1 MTIKVIQWSSGNV
14 GRHAVTAVHDRPD
27 MKLVGM
33 YVYGDSKAGRD
44 AGELAGIGPIGVK
57 ATRDVDKI
65 LKMKADLVIHSP
77 LPSLVYGDDPEADV
91 DTFCKL
97 LAAGKNVITTVGYLY
112 PKVHGPALVKRLH
125 AACKKGNS
133 TFHST
138 GLNPGWMGDLLPL
151 TMSALS
157 NRIDEVH
164 VLEISNFQHY
174 PSPEIMF
181 DMMGFG
187 KTPARFRKDAA
198 RYSHWLTS
206 LFRESVQLV
215 ADGLGI
221 PLDDIKAKTTRI
233 LAESDLETA
242 AGLVKKGT
250 VAGQHWEW
258 SGMVGR
264 RKVIRHE
271 TVWRMHESVAPHWAR
286 GNHSVT
292 IRGEPNMRIDM
303 RPDWIDGGLLS
314 TAMHAVNA
322 IPYVCAAEPGIRTLL
337 DLPWMMGRGLH
348 PQNSGRN
355 SGRNSPKKTIKK
367 TQGAKP

>member
-1 MTIKVIQWSSGNV
+1 MALRVVQWSSGNV
-14 GRHAVTAVHDRPD
+14 GRHAVAAVQSRPG

-33 YVYGDSKAGRD
+33 FVYGEDKEGRD

-57 ATRDVDKI
+57 ATRDVDRI
-65 LKMKADLVIHSP
+65 LKLKADVVIHSP
-77 LPSLVYGDDPEADV
+77 LPSLVYGEDPDADI
-91 DTFCKL
+91 DTFCRL
-97 LAAGKNVITTVGYLY
+97 LASGKNVITTVGYLH
-112 PKVHGPALVKRLH
+112 PKVHGPGLVRRLQ
-125 AACKKGNS
+125 AACRKGNS
-133 TFHST
+133 SFHST

-157 NRIDEVH
+157 HRIDAVD
-164 VLEISNFQHY
+164 VVEISNFQHY

-187 KTPARFRKDAA
+187 KTPARFRKDAS
-198 RYSHWLTS
+198 RYQHWLTS

-221 PLDDIKAKTTRI
+221 RLDDIKAKSTRV
-233 LAESDLETA
+233 LAEQDLDTA
-242 AGLVKKGT
+242 AGTVQRGT

-258 SGMVGR
+258 AGMVGR

-271 TVWRMHESVAPHWAR
+271 TVWRMHESVAPDWPR
-286 GNHSVT
+286 GNHHVV

-337 DLPWMMGRGLH
+337 DLPWMMGRGLY
-348 PQNSGRN
+348 PPVRKGEKS
-355 SGRNSPKKTIKK
+355 
-367 TQGAKP
+367 